1 MACRGCDAPSITDNN
16 EPVAV
21 NSIAGRRRAAYD
33 AHIMANISDN
43 RRYITNFGSQ
53 RAGHVLTD
61 ILVIGSGVA
70 GSSAAIEATKFGRV
84 TLITKGDFQASAT
97 ATAQGGVAVASAPGD
112 SPTLH
117 FEDTM
122 RVGGGLN
129 NAAAVDLLVKQGP
142 ARIETLLSWGWEA
155 DRSHGALD
163 RGREAGHSLNRILHA
178 AGDQT
183 GRVLAKTLFDKV
195 QAETRIRVFE
205 HCFLIDLITVEGKCL
220 GAVTYHKKYGH
231 QLIWAKQTI
240 LASGGCGQIWRETTN
255 PPCATADGAAVAYRA
270 GAVLR
275 DMEMVQFHPTTL
287 YIAGAGRALI
297 SEAVR
302 GEGAYLVDADGHR
315 IMADVHPDGELAPRD
330 IVSRAIHDHLT
341 KTRTT
346 CAYLDVRHIRH
357 FGQRFPYISQ
367 LCHNFQID
375 PAHDLIPVRPSAHYM
390 IGGVAVDLQGTS
402 SLDGLLCCGEVA
414 STGVHGANRLASNSL
429 LEGLVFGA
437 TCGET
442 AGNRASQKE
451 QPARIID
458 LVEETPRSARTELD
472 LPDIDNSLRSVM
484 WRNVGIIR
492 SEDRLDETND
502 ILKFWAHYVLDKT
515 LNSPAGWQTQNK
527 LTVAIMVTKSARE
540 RDESRGVHFRSDAPT
555 KSTGNPY
562 HVLVSKHGSQTRVE
576 REPL

>member
-1 MACRGCDAPSITDNN
+1 MTNT
-16 EPVAV
+16 
-21 NSIAGRRRAAYD
+21 
-33 AHIMANISDN
+33 SDN
-43 RRYITNFGSQ
+43 RRYITNFGSLQ
-53 RAGHVLTD
+53 AGHVLTD

-84 TLITKGDFQASAT
+84 TLMTKGAFRDSAT
-97 ATAQGGVAVASAPGD
+97 ATAQGGIAVASAPDD
-112 SPTLH
+112 SPKLH
-117 FEDTM
+117 YDDTM

-129 NAAAVDLLVKQGP
+129 VPAAVDLLVKQGP
-142 ARIETLLSWGWEA
+142 ARIEALLSWGWQA
-155 DRSHGALD
+155 DRDNGTLA
-163 RGREAGHSLNRILHA
+163 RGREAGHSLSRILHA

-183 GRVLAKTLFDKV
+183 GRILAETLYEKV
-195 QAETRIRVFE
+195 QTEARVRLFE
-205 HCFLIDLITVEGKCL
+205 NCFLIDLITVDGRCL
-220 GAVTYHKKYGH
+220 GAVTYHQKYGH

-255 PPCATADGAAVAYRA
+255 PPCATADGVAVAFRA
-270 GAVLR
+270 GALLR

-302 GEGAYLVDADGHR
+302 GEGAYLVDADGYR
-315 IMADVHPDGELAPRD
+315 FMAEVHPDGELAPRD

-357 FGQRFPYISQ
+357 FAQRFPFISE

-375 PAHDLIPVRPSAHYM
+375 PAHDLIPIRPSAHYM
-390 IGGVAVDLQGTS
+390 IGGVAVDLQGAS
-402 SLDGLLCCGEVA
+402 NLDGLLCCGEVA

-437 TCGET
+437 ICGET
-442 AGNRASQKE
+442 AGNRATKNS

-458 LVEETPRSARTELD
+458 LVEDRPRSVRTELD

-484 WRNVGIIR
+484 WRNVGIVR
-492 SEDRLDETND
+492 SKDRLNETKD
-502 ILKFWAHYVLDKT
+502 ILGFWAHYVLDKT

-527 LTVAIMVTKSARE
+527 LTVARIVTQSALARN
-540 RDESRGVHFRSDAPT
+540 ESRGVHFRSDAPAIT
-555 KSTGNPY
+555 PGKPY
-562 HVLVSKHGSQTRVE
+562 HVLVKQIGQETSVE
-576 REPL
+576 RGPLETTS